1 MRTSVKTTLPLLA
14 IVMTAFTATAVADP
28 PAHAPAHGWRAKKAR
43 HVSHTGYEWEMDYG
57 ISAGKCNR
65 QEIATVVGGIT
76 GGYIANRVAE
86 PDNRTIATIIG
97 VAAGALIG
105 NRIGKELDEAD
116 QACVGHALE
125 LGATGRPVSW
135 ANESTGVYYRL
146 SPGETRMVNGQECRE
161 FNLLATSG
169 SRRSSKQG
177 VACESSRGAWEV
189 IG

>member
-1 MRTSVKTTLPLLA
+1 MRTNVKTTFPALA
-14 IVMTAFTATAVADP
+14 LVVAACSATALAQP
-28 PAHAPAHGWRAKKAR
+28 PAHAPAHGWRAKQGR
-43 HVSHTGYEWEMDYG
+43 HVSHAGYRWETDFG
-57 ISAGKCNR
+57 ISAGNCDR
-65 QEIATVVGGIT
+65 QKIATVVGGVA

-86 PDNRTIATIIG
+86 PDNRLIATIIG
-97 VAAGALIG
+97 AAAGALIG

-125 LGATGRPVSW
+125 LGTTGRPVSW

-146 SPGETRMVNGQECRE
+146 SPGETRQVNGEDCRE
-161 FNLLATSG
+161 FSLLATSG

-177 VACESSRGAWEV
+177 IACQSARGAWEV

>member
-1 MRTSVKTTLPLLA
+1 MRTSVRTTLPLLG
-14 IVMTAFTATAVADP
+14 IVMTAFAATAVADP
-28 PAHAPAHGWRAKKAR
+28 PAHAPAHGYRAKKAA
-43 HVSHTGYEWEMDYG
+43 HVSRSGYEWELDYG
-57 ISAGKCNR
+57 VSAGNCNR
-65 QEIATVVGGIT
+65 QEIATVVGGIA

-97 VAAGALIG
+97 AAAGALIG

-125 LGATGRPVSW
+125 LGETGRPVSW
-135 ANESTGVYYRL
+135 ANESTGVYYRMF
-146 SPGETRMVNGQECRE
+146 PGEIRTVNGESCRE

-169 SRRSSKQG
+169 SRRSTRQG
-177 VACESSRGAWEV
+177 IACQSSRGAWEV